1 MTMKSLKI
9 LSIFIMMY
17 SLNIEAQDLSD
28 YKWKNRIVILYEA
41 ENNIA
46 EVKSALE
53 IIESNASKINE
64 RDIILFTY
72 KDRVLY
78 TTEGKATS
86 IKKSST
92 LPKSYNGYIL
102 IGKDGDIK
110 AKSSYPFKIQQLTDL
125 IDSMPM
131 RRSEMKS
138 NK

>member
-1 MTMKSLKI
+1 MKSLKI
-9 LSIFIMMY
+9 LLIFITMY
-17 SLNIEAQDLSD
+17 SLNIEAQDLSE
-28 YKWKNRIVILYEA
+28 YKWKNRIVVLYET

-53 IIESNASKINE
+53 TSESNASKINE
-64 RDIILFTY
+64 REIIVYTY
-72 KDRVLY
+72 KDSVLY
-78 TTEGKATS
+78 TTEGKSTA

-92 LPKSYNGYIL
+92 LPKFYNGYIL
-102 IGKDGDIK
+102 IGKDGGIK